1 MDSSLLE
8 LLTKV
13 TLYDLVGT
21 LILIITLVGIIVS
34 QKKRIS
40 KWLDKWRKNKNE
52 AEDFN
57 QLVYDLKDSIEKL
70 SEKVQKNQ
78 DDRDKELL
86 KYREDSRKIRE
97 EMYKIMNNQSDE
109 IKNLTKTIGVMQE
122 KQSKTKRA
130 ELKEKIER
138 IYRECSPTKTCTEM
152 AFETLRELIEEY
164 EEHGGVNSFVH
175 SIVEKEMYEWEI
187 AETVKGATTYE
198 EKTV

>member
-1 MDSSLLE
+1 MEVKRPMDSSLLE

-13 TLYDLVGT
+13 TLYDLIWA
-21 LILIITLVGIIVS
+21 LILLITFIGIAVS

-40 KWLDKWRKNKNE
+40 KWLDKWRKDKNDE
-52 AEDFN
+52 EDFT
-57 QLVYDLKDSIEKL
+57 QLVFDLKDSIEKL
-70 SEKVQKNQ
+70 SKEVKQNQ
-78 DDRDKELL
+78 EDRDKELV
-86 KYREDSRKIRE
+86 KYREDSKKIRD
-97 EMYKIMNNQSDE
+97 EMYKVLNNQSEE
-109 IKNLTKTIGVMQE
+109 IKNITKTIGIMQE

-164 EEHGGVNSFVH
+164 EEHGGINSFVH

-187 AETVKGATTYE
+187 VETVKG
-198 EKTV
+198 VS